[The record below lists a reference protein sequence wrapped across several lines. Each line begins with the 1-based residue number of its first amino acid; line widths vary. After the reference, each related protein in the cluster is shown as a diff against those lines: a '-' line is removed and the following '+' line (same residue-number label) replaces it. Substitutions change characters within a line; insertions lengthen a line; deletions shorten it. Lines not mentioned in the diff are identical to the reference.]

1 MTVFNLVT
9 STLLFASLALVIG
22 VVAARWWVIPPRRS
36 DLRPGA
42 ARIGSI
48 GAGALLLALAM
59 VLARQLLEFRDP
71 FVPWSD
77 DVSLLLSTS
86 WGTTW
91 KGAVGVGAVLFGA
104 FIQARGGSAIAWV
117 AASAAALALSAFPAL
132 TGHASGGDLSGL
144 TVPADVAHV
153 LAMGSWVGTLAVV
166 LLLDRGRRQSATNE
180 AAVLADLIP
189 RFSPMAMAS
198 VAVLV
203 LSGTV
208 GTWVHLDGPRALL
221 ETAYGRWL
229 LLKLALVAGVLL
241 LGAINFRGLLPRLG
255 EEAGAGA
262 MRRSATREVA
272 LALVVLAV
280 TAILVRTPPG

>member
-1 MTVFNLVT
+1 MTVFSLVT
-9 STLLFASLALVIG
+9 NVLLFTSLALVIG
-22 VVAARWWVIPPRRS
+22 VVAARWWVIPPGRP

-42 ARIGSI
+42 ARIGSA
-48 GAGALLLALAM
+48 GAGVLLLALAM
-59 VLARQLLEFRDP
+59 VLTRQMLEFRDP

-77 DVSLLLSTS
+77 DLSLLLGTS

-91 KGAVGVGAVLFGA
+91 QWAVGVGAVLFGA
-104 FIQARGGSAIAWV
+104 FIRARGGSPIAWIV
-117 AASAAALALSAFPAL
+117 ASAAALVLSAFPAL

-166 LLLDRGRRQSATNE
+166 LLLERGRRRSGTSA
-180 AAVLADLIP
+180 AGVLAELIP
-189 RFSPMAMAS
+189 RFSPLAMAS

-208 GTWVHLDGPRALL
+208 GMWAHLDGPSALI
-221 ETAYGRWL
+221 ETSYGRWL
-229 LLKLALVAGVLL
+229 LLKLTLVAGVLV
-241 LGAINFRGLLPRLG
+241 LGAINFRRLLPRLG
-255 EEAGAGA
+255 EEAGADA
-262 MRRSATREVA
+262 TRRSATREVA
-272 LALVVLAV
+272 LAFVVLAV

>member
-1 MTVFNLVT
+1 MTVFSLVT
-9 STLLFASLALVIG
+9 NTLLFASLALVIG

-132 TGHASGGDLSGL
+132 TGHASGGDLSSL

-180 AAVLADLIP
+180 AVVLAELIP
-189 RFSPMAMAS
+189 RFSPLAMAS

-241 LGAINFRGLLPRLG
+241 LGAINSRGLLPRL
-255 EEAGAGA
+255 EEGANADHMG
-262 MRRSATREVA
+262 RSATREVT
-272 LALVVLAV
+272 LAVAVLVV
-280 TAILVRTPPG
+280 TAILVRTSPG

>member
-1 MTVFNLVT
+1 MTVFSLVT
-9 STLLFASLALVIG
+9 NVLLFTSLALVIG
-22 VVAARWWVIPPRRS
+22 VVAARWWVIPPRRP

-42 ARIGSI
+42 ARIGSA
-48 GAGALLLALAM
+48 GAGVLLLALAM
-59 VLARQLLEFRDP
+59 VLTRQMLEFRDP

-77 DVSLLLSTS
+77 DLSLLLGTS

-104 FIQARGGSAIAWV
+104 LIRAKGGSLIAWV
-117 AASAAALALSAFPAL
+117 VASAAALVLSAFPAL

-144 TVPADVAHV
+144 TVPADIAHV
-153 LAMGSWVGTLAVV
+153 LAVGCWVGTLAVV
-166 LLLDRGRRQSATNE
+166 LLLERGRRRSGASA
-180 AAVLADLIP
+180 AGVLPELIP
-189 RFSPMAMAS
+189 RFSPLAMAS

-208 GTWVHLDGPRALL
+208 GMWAHLDGPSAVI
-221 ETAYGRWL
+221 ETSYGRWL
-229 LLKLALVAGVLL
+229 LLKLTLVAGVLV
-241 LGAINFRGLLPRLG
+241 LGAINFRRLLPRLG
-255 EEAGAGA
+255 EEAGADA

-272 LALVVLAV
+272 LAFVVLAV